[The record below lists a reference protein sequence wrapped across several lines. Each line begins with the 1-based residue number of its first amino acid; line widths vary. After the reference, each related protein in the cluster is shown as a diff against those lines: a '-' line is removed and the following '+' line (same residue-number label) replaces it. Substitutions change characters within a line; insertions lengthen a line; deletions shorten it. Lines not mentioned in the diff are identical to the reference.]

1 MGPRVRR
8 CHRIRRNAPRGHW
21 TPEIAPRSR
30 PRPRRGHG
38 GGRTAR
44 RAGLCAGLLFA
55 ALPTVSNQGHDARPY
70 AVVTAAAVL
79 ASYLL
84 VRAAQD
90 PRPRWFAA
98 YGLSL
103 ALVGYLQLFGLLLVP
118 AHAVT
123 VIGLGRRRRA
133 AGDGQPGDAP
143 RAAAARGGLVTILA
157 VGGAVGAGWWG

>member
-1 MGPRVRR
+1 MGAVAAGVTASARR
-8 CHRIRRNAPRGHW
+8 LA
-21 TPEIAPRSR
+21 S
-30 PRPRRGHG
+30 
-38 GGRTAR
+38 R

-84 VRAAQD
+84 VRAARD
-90 PRPRWFAA
+90 PRPRWVAA

-133 AGDGQPGDAP
+133 TGDGQPVHAP
-143 RAAAARGGLVTILA
+143 RAPAARRWP
-157 VGGAVGAGWWG
+157 GATRPGRV